1 MKNTEEQ
8 LDRTYRK
15 RRSAGNY
22 WRGKIPDTNNKKQ
35 TKEIDRTHAKR
46 RLTAIG
52 TVIEGKMDGNKT
64 KKPRQ
69 IMLDWMLVDSYR
81 KLKEE
86 PSNELED
93 WRSTHTF
100 EPALGGLA
108 ENQKEKSDDCKSY
121 SSWNISSLKLFCYR
135 QLMLLVYYKSHYFKY
150 TCTII

>member
-1 MKNTEEQ
+1 MNTEKQ

-15 RRSAGNY
+15 RRSAGND

-52 TVIEGKMDGNKT
+52 TVIEGEMDGNKT

-69 IMLDWMLVDSYR
+69 IMLDWMLADSYR

-86 PSNELED
+86 TQQ
-93 WRSTHTF
+93 RTR
-100 EPALGGLA
+100 GLA
-108 ENQKEKSDDCKSY
+108 IDAYICVLRPWLQTRNL
-121 SSWNISSLKLFCYR
+121 I
-135 QLMLLVYYKSHYFKY
+135 
-150 TCTII
+150 